1 MLLCKPS
8 LVLKAR
14 RAALTLG
21 NTGDGVC
28 ASISASASD
37 SSDLVA
43 LSLESVDT
51 PLLLFLLEGGC
62 SHDVEGDGVLLVL
75 GPCIG
80 VDVCATS
87 SSLLSRTSKSF
98 FPHQFRN

>member
-1 MLLCKPS
+1 MVFVPL
-8 LVLKAR
+8 
-14 RAALTLG
+14 
-21 NTGDGVC
+21 
-28 ASISASASD
+28 ISASASN

-51 PLLLFLLEGGC
+51 PLLLFLLEGRC

-80 VDVCATS
+80 VDVRGAS
-87 SSLLSRTSKSF
+87 SWLLSLTSKPL
-98 FPHQFRN
+98 FPLQFRH